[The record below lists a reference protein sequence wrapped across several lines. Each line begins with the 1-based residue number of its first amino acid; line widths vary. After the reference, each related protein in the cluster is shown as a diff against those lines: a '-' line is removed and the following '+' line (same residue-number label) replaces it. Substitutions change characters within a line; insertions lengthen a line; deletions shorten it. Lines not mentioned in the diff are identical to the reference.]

1 MSKPFVYKLIKKNG
15 RLVFKNNSDLK
26 TFQELTDKLREGTV
40 IEQMTIFD
48 RDDGSL
54 SQIAKVKA
62 MIREL
67 AKEIGDTFLN
77 TEVAVKKECGLIDLK
92 GDVRSFGDCS
102 KEELSDVIQHLIQ
115 RGKWIGINLN
125 R

>member
-115 RGKWIGINLN
+115 RGEWIGINLN

>member
-1 MSKPFVYKLIKKNG
+1 MNKPFVYKIIKKNG

-54 SQIAKVKA
+54 GQIAKVKA

-115 RGKWIGINLN
+115 RGEWIGINLN

>member
-54 SQIAKVKA
+54 AQIAKVKA
-62 MIREL
+62 MIRDL

-115 RGKWIGINLN
+115 RGEWIGINLN

>member
-1 MSKPFVYKLIKKNG
+1 VNKPFVYKIIKKNG

-54 SQIAKVKA
+54 GQIAKVKA

-115 RGKWIGINLN
+115 RGEWIGINLN